1 MMSRADAIAQL
12 QSLRQEARAK
22 AYPRS
27 RLAIQEYMDPG
38 TAAADAVAL
47 TMAIQGAAGSCQAAH
62 AHLGLRDVRHGRR
75 HYWGGVYDLCD
86 DIKKCHHQSCNFVVA
101 KADNSTHPPLL

>member
-12 QSLRQEARAK
+12 QSMRHEAQAK

-27 RLAIQEYMDPG
+27 RLCIQEYMDAG

-47 TMAIQGAAGSCQAAH
+47 GMAIKALQAPARRHMPIWACVLWCVAVAAIGAACVIYAMA
-62 AHLGLRDVRHGRR
+62 
-75 HYWGGVYDLCD
+75 
-86 DIKKCHHQSCNFVVA
+86 
-101 KADNSTHPPLL
+101 

>member
-47 TMAIQGAAGSCQAAH
+47 TMAIKALQAPARQRMPTWACVLWCVAMAALAA
-62 AHLGLRDVRHGRR
+62 ACVIYCL
-75 HYWGGVYDLCD
+75 
-86 DIKKCHHQSCNFVVA
+86 
-101 KADNSTHPPLL
+101 

>member
-1 MMSRADAIAQL
+1 MSRADAIAQL

-47 TMAIQGAAGSCQAAH
+47 TMAIKALQAPRQDVPAWACALWCIAAAMI
-62 AHLGLRDVRHGRR
+62 
-75 HYWGGVYDLCD
+75 GVAC
-86 DIKKCHHQSCNFVVA
+86 VVYA
-101 KADNSTHPPLL
+101 MA

>member
-1 MMSRADAIAQL
+1 MSRADAIAQL

-38 TAAADAVAL
+38 TAAADAEAL
-47 TMAIQGAAGSCQAAH
+47 DMAIKALRAPRQDVPTWACILGCIILAAAA
-62 AHLGLRDVRHGRR
+62 AACIIYCL
-75 HYWGGVYDLCD
+75 
-86 DIKKCHHQSCNFVVA
+86 
-101 KADNSTHPPLL
+101 

>member
-47 TMAIQGAAGSCQAAH
+47 TMAIKALQAPARRRMPICACAMWCMAAAIIGAACVIYAMA
-62 AHLGLRDVRHGRR
+62 
-75 HYWGGVYDLCD
+75 
-86 DIKKCHHQSCNFVVA
+86 
-101 KADNSTHPPLL
+101 

>member
-38 TAAADAVAL
+38 TAADDVVAL
-47 TMAIQGAAGSCQAAH
+47 GMAIRALQAPARRRMPLWACVLWCAAAA
-62 AHLGLRDVRHGRR
+62 
-75 HYWGGVYDLCD
+75 
-86 DIKKCHHQSCNFVVA
+86 IIVA
-101 KADNSTHPPLL
+101 ACVIYCL

>member
-1 MMSRADAIAQL
+1 MSRADAIAQL

-47 TMAIQGAAGSCQAAH
+47 GMAIRALQTPTRRSMPIWACVLWCVAAAIIVAACMIY
-62 AHLGLRDVRHGRR
+62 AM
-75 HYWGGVYDLCD
+75 
-86 DIKKCHHQSCNFVVA
+86 
-101 KADNSTHPPLL
+101 T

>member
-1 MMSRADAIAQL
+1 MSRADAIAQL

-38 TAAADAVAL
+38 TAADDVAAL
-47 TMAIQGAAGSCQAAH
+47 GMAIKALQAPARRRMPLWACAMWCVAAAIIVAACVIYC
-62 AHLGLRDVRHGRR
+62 L
-75 HYWGGVYDLCD
+75 
-86 DIKKCHHQSCNFVVA
+86 
-101 KADNSTHPPLL
+101 

>member
-27 RLAIQEYMDPG
+27 RLAIQEYMDAN
-38 TAAADAVAL
+38 TAADDVAAL
-47 TMAIQGAAGSCQAAH
+47 TMAIKALQADRQDTPIWACALWCVAAAII
-62 AHLGLRDVRHGRR
+62 
-75 HYWGGVYDLCD
+75 GVACVIY
-86 DIKKCHHQSCNFVVA
+86 A
-101 KADNSTHPPLL
+101 MA

>member
-1 MMSRADAIAQL
+1 MNRTDAIAQL
-12 QSLRQEARAK
+12 QSLRQEAQAR

-47 TMAIQGAAGSCQAAH
+47 GMAIKALQAPSRRHMPIWACVMWCVAAAIIGAACMIYAIS
-62 AHLGLRDVRHGRR
+62 
-75 HYWGGVYDLCD
+75 
-86 DIKKCHHQSCNFVVA
+86 
-101 KADNSTHPPLL
+101 

>member
-12 QSLRQEARAK
+12 HSLRQEAQAR

-38 TAAADAVAL
+38 TAAADVVAL
-47 TMAIQGAAGSCQAAH
+47 GMAIKALQAPAGGACPS
-62 AHLGLRDVRHGRR
+62 GLVCC
-75 HYWGGVYDLCD
+75 GVWR
-86 DIKKCHHQSCNFVVA
+86 
-101 KADNSTHPPLL
+101 PP

>member
-12 QSLRQEARAK
+12 HSLRREAQAR

-38 TAAADAVAL
+38 TAAADVVAL
-47 TMAIQGAAGSCQAAH
+47 GMAIKALQAPA
-62 AHLGLRDVRHGRR
+62 RR
-75 HYWGGVYDLCD
+75 RMPIWACVLWC
-86 DIKKCHHQSCNFVVA
+86 VA
-101 KADNSTHPPLL
+101 PAVIGTACAIYAMA

>member
-12 QSLRQEARAK
+12 QSLRQEAQAR

-38 TAAADAVAL
+38 TAAADVAAL
-47 TMAIQGAAGSCQAAH
+47 GMAIRALQAP
-62 AHLGLRDVRHGRR
+62 GRR
-75 HYWGGVYDLCD
+75 RMPIWACALWCIAAAIIGVACLAY
-86 DIKKCHHQSCNFVVA
+86 A
-101 KADNSTHPPLL
+101 MA

>member
-47 TMAIQGAAGSCQAAH
+47 TMAGQAAGIAERLSRAAMKRLTIVSTS
-62 AHLGLRDVRHGRR
+62 ASVCAADSEQRSRKMPAGVAGGR
-75 HYWGGVYDLCD
+75 LML
-86 DIKKCHHQSCNFVVA
+86 Q
-101 KADNSTHPPLL
+101 

>member
-47 TMAIQGAAGSCQAAH
+47 TMAIKALQADRQGTPIWACALWCVAAAII
-62 AHLGLRDVRHGRR
+62 
-75 HYWGGVYDLCD
+75 GVACVIY
-86 DIKKCHHQSCNFVVA
+86 A
-101 KADNSTHPPLL
+101 MA